1 MKNNIDKKYFLLKK
15 NLIIKLIENKI
26 KTKKRER
33 FLSLNQ
39 FVCLVTMCTDLSVRK
54 SRWTINEDN
63 RFIRANLST
72 CVKTDFSSK
81 WIQLTI
87 TIKIK

>member
-54 SRWTINEDN
+54 SR
-63 RFIRANLST
+63 
-72 CVKTDFSSK
+72 
-81 WIQLTI
+81 
-87 TIKIK
+87 